1 MTPFHTVTART
12 AAIRRANVDTDQI
25 IPARFLRKPRSA
37 GYGNFLFGDEPDLR
51 AAIAGAGILLAGPN
65 FGCGSSR
72 EGAVYALADAGIRA
86 VIAPGF
92 ADIFAG
98 NAAKNGLLLLTLS
111 DAETAPLLIAPELT
125 PELTI
130 DLPTQT
136 IAAPGITVSFTID
149 PFRKRMLLEG
159 LDEIGLT
166 LSQAPALQAWTDRDA
181 AARPWMVPPTAAQP
195 RS

>member
-1 MTPFHTVTART
+1 MTPFRTVTART

-111 DAETAPLLIAPELT
+111 EAETAPLLIA

-181 AARPWMVPPTAAQP
+181 AARPWLVPSTAAQP

>member
-1 MTPFHTVTART
+1 MTPFRTVTART

-37 GYGNFLFGDEPDLR
+37 GYGTFLFADEPDLR

-111 DAETAPLLIAPELT
+111 EAETAPLLIA